1 MFKKKI
7 LKRTKS
13 LAIATLMGLS
23 LGVVLPTTVA
33 LNNPQTVYAQDPAP
47 VDTSASS
54 TTTSS
59 SSSESSS
66 SSKTSTA
73 SSDYSLL
80 NLPAVLS
87 TAYADTKNEIQKLE
101 AEANSTYNT
110 DTGDDGNDKI
120 SGAYDRL
127 YFRLASLMAA
137 GNYGNAGLF
146 VGQNNSTNQP
156 LMSNF
161 TNNIAL
167 SDTDITKIDAV
178 LIAKNVT
185 SENGAGEPKIRQYQQ
200 FGAGITSLAKKARKT
215 KVSNITIEKSLGD
228 FSASA
233 LKFSNLGLKLLK
245 KYNPAPLIL
254 SFWNLNELSN
264 YAPGDNAWVDIING
278 NPSVKSIFSFFGGQ
292 SPIPGVTTSFMI
304 VGVLSVFAFL
314 FGAFT
319 AIWNGQKF
327 MITIRKILLRTA
339 IAGAGLYAA
348 SLLMTRGLNY
358 LVEFVDNSATV
369 TPTSIVQ
376 KNLLL
381 ADWYESGFKLPQ
393 GTTVTVE
400 NGKLKM
406 SQDAIGEINKWLYKR
421 KFGEVEVD
429 DETIAKYIKEKASVN
444 NNTYQIAFMPPV
456 TSSGSTWRTAAV
468 MDYSNYIT
476 EAVDENS
483 ETDEDIVSK
492 AANAGYF
499 NYQSNTA
506 TGDGTGAITYSGVNN
521 RTYGISPIAA
531 YNLMCTDF
539 SNNSIKYNNNLG
551 APTIPTVA
559 INISYGATLG
569 KSGKYTSNPILKFV
583 ISVVMVIAAV
593 KALIDIFVAGFGG
606 IFKGGAKSAFGSAEG
621 IGEVVGGVLALLL
634 GVAGMGL
641 IMTLSITFVD
651 VIWGII
657 MDLLGKQSAND
668 AFGGFVEDLDLGI
681 FDFMKGILTWGLDS
695 FMAIAGFFIMP
706 KFVKVPI
713 QAFGQFCA
721 SIPGTIAARAARWGA
736 IFTGDYHSG
745 HSGGVGGGSGGIFG
759 GGGSR
764 GGGLANNVGQA
775 AQAGLSDAAKA
786 TGAGAALGGA
796 VLGGIL
802 SKAGDLVLGGKSSE
816 NSAGDINKNDSES
829 LNEGDEDSQNTT
841 EGNENVDQTAEETV
855 DARQAGDDGDV
866 TDSQQVEGATISDQ
880 EQVTEG
886 SLTDSESVVD
896 GDITDAESLAEGD
909 NSLSEQQEVANQ
921 TSETSEQSLSEGS
934 LNEGDSQSLKTGDT
948 KSSTTENGGNEVTS
962 AEQTATLNASDESN
976 GLTQSQSSSGPV
988 TNSQGG
994 TNEQTTDASKSS
1006 ENANVK
1012 EQVNASVNGGNVE
1025 SRETTDISGGE
1036 SLSRDTING
1045 APETSVDGDSSLVEG
1060 NNNVKEAITDV
1071 NGTAIGG
1078 SNPTTGGTT
1087 QGGDNV
1093 NSSSE
1098 NSSTVTNGG
1107 NSSAVTNKASFT
1119 RRGLGNS
1126 LKWAGKAATGA
1137 NTAAAGGRVSIG
1149 QAAAGLVSAT
1159 VGSSVRSMESAA
1171 TGVERTAPANKSTVT
1186 KAPATKTVNNR
1197 RQNAK
1202 NGKNG
1207 NVGKSGGTSKT
1218 QKAAAT
1224 AKASVQQRA
1233 ATIVNGKQQTPQKQS
1248 GGQTQPRKQQQKK
1261 PQATQA
1267 SKSIGKKPLNNQPE
1281 RGLKRHSIKE

>member
-13 LAIATLMGLS
+13 LAVATLMGLS
-23 LGVVLPTTVA
+23 LGVVLPITVA

-73 SSDYSLL
+73 SGDYSSL

-101 AEANSTYNT
+101 SEVNSTYNT
-110 DTGDDGNDKI
+110 ETGDDANDKI

-127 YFRLASLMAA
+127 YDRLASLMAA

-146 VGQNNSTNQP
+146 IGQNNSTNQP

-167 SDTDITKIDAV
+167 SDTDIKKIDAV
-178 LIAKNVT
+178 LAAKT
-185 SENGAGEPKIRQYQQ
+185 GTTEPKIRQYQQ
-200 FGAGITSLAKKARKT
+200 FGAGITSLAKKAKKT
-215 KVSNITIEKSLGD
+215 KVSNITIEKALGD

-254 SFWNLNELSN
+254 SFWNINELSN

-278 NPSVKSIFSFFGGQ
+278 TDSVKSILSFFGGQ

-304 VGVLSVFAFL
+304 FGVLSVLAFL

-319 AIWNGQKF
+319 SIWNGQKF

-358 LVEFVDNSATV
+358 LVEFVDKSAGD
-369 TPTSIVQ
+369 TPTGIVQ

-381 ADWYESGFKLPQ
+381 ADWYESGFKLPK

-400 NGKLKM
+400 NGELQM
-406 SQDAIGEINKWLYKR
+406 SQDAIGEINRWLYKR
-421 KFGEVEVD
+421 KFGEVAD
-429 DETIAKYIKEKASVN
+429 DETIAKYIKEKATVN

-468 MDYSNYIT
+468 MDYSKYIT
-476 EAVDENS
+476 DSIDENS

-499 NYQSNTA
+499 AYQSNTA
-506 TGDGTGAITYSGVNN
+506 TGDGTGTITYTGVND

-559 INISYGATLG
+559 INIVHGSTLG
-569 KSGKYTSNPILKFV
+569 EDGKYTSNPILKFV

-657 MDLLGKQSAND
+657 MDLLGKQSANS

-681 FDFMKGILTWGLDS
+681 LDFMKGILTWGLDS
-695 FMAIAGFFIMP
+695 FMSIAGFFMIP

-721 SIPGTIAARAARWGA
+721 SIPGSMAARAARWGV
-736 IFTGDYHSG
+736 IFTGDYHS

-786 TGAGAALGGA
+786 AGAGAALGGA
-796 VLGGIL
+796 VLGGSL

-948 KSSTTENGGNEVTS
+948 KSSTTEN
-962 AEQTATLNASDESN
+962 
-976 GLTQSQSSSGPV
+976 
-988 TNSQGG
+988 QGG

-1025 SRETTDISGGE
+1025 VNASVNGGNVESRETTDISGGD

-1045 APETSVDGDSSLVEG
+1045 APETSVDGKV
-1060 NNNVKEAITDV
+1060 
-1071 NGTAIGG
+1071 IGG

-1107 NSSAVTNKASFT
+1107 NSSAVTNKAGFT

-1137 NTAAAGGRVSIG
+1137 NTAAAGGRVSIE

-1171 TGVERTAPANKSTVT
+1171 TGVERTSPANKSTVT

-1248 GGQTQPRKQQQKK
+1248 GGQTQPRKQQTNKQRKQQQKK

-1267 SKSIGKKPLNNQPE
+1267 AKSIGKN
-1281 RGLKRHSIKE
+1281 H

>member
-13 LAIATLMGLS
+13 LAVATLMGLS
-23 LGVVLPTTVA
+23 LGVVLPITVA

-73 SSDYSLL
+73 SGDYSSL

-101 AEANSTYNT
+101 SEVNSTYNT
-110 DTGDDGNDKI
+110 ETGDDANDKI

-127 YFRLASLMAA
+127 YDRLASLMAA

-146 VGQNNSTNQP
+146 IGQNNSTNQP

-167 SDTDITKIDAV
+167 SDTDIKKIDAV
-178 LIAKNVT
+178 LAAKT
-185 SENGAGEPKIRQYQQ
+185 GTTEPKIRQYQQ
-200 FGAGITSLAKKARKT
+200 FGAGITSLAKKAKKT
-215 KVSNITIEKSLGD
+215 KVSNITIEKALGD

-254 SFWNLNELSN
+254 SFWNINELSN

-278 NPSVKSIFSFFGGQ
+278 TDSVKSILSFFGGQ

-304 VGVLSVFAFL
+304 FGVLSVLAFL

-319 AIWNGQKF
+319 SIWNGQKF

-358 LVEFVDNSATV
+358 LVEFVDKSAGD
-369 TPTSIVQ
+369 TPTGIVQ

-381 ADWYESGFKLPQ
+381 ADWYESGFKLPK

-400 NGKLKM
+400 NGELQM
-406 SQDAIGEINKWLYKR
+406 SQDAIGEINRWLYKR
-421 KFGEVEVD
+421 KFGEVAD
-429 DETIAKYIKEKASVN
+429 DETIAKYIKEKATVN

-468 MDYSNYIT
+468 MDYSKYIT
-476 EAVDENS
+476 DSIDENS

-499 NYQSNTA
+499 AYQSNTA
-506 TGDGTGAITYSGVNN
+506 TGDGTGTITYTGVND

-559 INISYGATLG
+559 INIVHGSTLG
-569 KSGKYTSNPILKFV
+569 EDGKYTSNPILKFV

-657 MDLLGKQSAND
+657 MDLLGKQSANS

-681 FDFMKGILTWGLDS
+681 LDFMKGILTWGLDS
-695 FMAIAGFFIMP
+695 FMSIAGFFMIP

-721 SIPGTIAARAARWGA
+721 SIPGSMAARAARWGV
-736 IFTGDYHSG
+736 IFTGDYHS

-786 TGAGAALGGA
+786 AGAGAALGGA
-796 VLGGIL
+796 VLGGSL

-948 KSSTTENGGNEVTS
+948 KSSTTEN
-962 AEQTATLNASDESN
+962 
-976 GLTQSQSSSGPV
+976 
-988 TNSQGG
+988 QGG

-1006 ENANVK
+1006 ENTNVK

-1025 SRETTDISGGE
+1025 SRETTDISGGD

-1045 APETSVDGDSSLVEG
+1045 APETSVDGKV
-1060 NNNVKEAITDV
+1060 
-1071 NGTAIGG
+1071 IGG

-1107 NSSAVTNKASFT
+1107 NSSAVTNKAGFT

-1137 NTAAAGGRVSIG
+1137 NTAAAGGRVSIE

-1171 TGVERTAPANKSTVT
+1171 TGVERTSPANKSTVT

-1248 GGQTQPRKQQQKK
+1248 GGQTQPRKQQTNKQRKQQQKK

-1267 SKSIGKKPLNNQPE
+1267 AKSIGKN
-1281 RGLKRHSIKE
+1281 H

>member
-23 LGVVLPTTVA
+23 LGVVLPVTVA

-47 VDTSASS
+47 VLDPLPL

-59 SSSESSS
+59 SSSEPSS

-73 SSDYSLL
+73 SGDYSSL

-110 DTGDDGNDKI
+110 ETGDDVNDKI

-127 YFRLASLMAA
+127 YVRLGVLMNA

-146 VGQNNSTNQP
+146 IGQNNSTNQP

-167 SDTDITKIDAV
+167 SDTDIKKIDAV
-178 LIAKNVT
+178 LFG
-185 SENGAGEPKIRQYQQ
+185 SGEPKIRQYQQ

-215 KVSNITIEKSLGD
+215 KVSNITMEKALGD
-228 FSASA
+228 FSAIA

-278 NPSVKSIFSFFGGQ
+278 TDSVKSILSFFGGQ

-304 VGVLSVFAFL
+304 FGVLSVLAFL

-319 AIWNGQKF
+319 SIWNGQKF

-358 LVEFVDNSATV
+358 LVEFVDNSATAG
-369 TPTSIVQ
+369 TTGIVQ

-381 ADWYESGFKLPQ
+381 ADWYESGFKLPE

-406 SQDAIGEINKWLYKR
+406 SQDAIGEINRWLYKR
-421 KFGEVEVD
+421 KFGEVAD
-429 DETIAKYIKEKASVN
+429 DETIAKYIKEKAAVN
-444 NNTYQIAFMPPV
+444 NNTYQIVFMPPV
-456 TSSGSTWRTAAV
+456 TSTGSTWRTAAV
-468 MDYSNYIT
+468 MDYSKYIT
-476 EAVDENS
+476 EAIDENS
-483 ETDEDIVSK
+483 EPDEKVVTK
-492 AANAGYF
+492 ANNAGYF
-499 NYQSNTA
+499 AYQSNSA
-506 TGDGTGAITYSGVNN
+506 TGNGSGAITYKGEDD

-531 YNLMCTDF
+531 YNLMGTDF

-559 INISYGATLG
+559 INIVYGSTLG

-668 AFGGFVEDLDLGI
+668 AFGGFVEDLDLGW
-681 FDFMKGILTWGLDS
+681 FGWAKGLLSNGLNAFMS
-695 FMAIAGFFIMP
+695 IAGFFMMP
-706 KFVKVPI
+706 KFVKIPI

-736 IFTGDYHSG
+736 IFTGDHHTG
-745 HSGGVGGGSGGIFG
+745 AGGVGGGGGLFG
-759 GGGSR
+759 GGGNR
-764 GGGLANNVGQA
+764 GGGLANSVGQA

-796 VLGGIL
+796 VIGGIL

-829 LNEGDEDSQNTT
+829 INEGDADSQNTT

-880 EQVTEG
+880 EQVTQG
-886 SLTDSESVVD
+886 SITDSKTVD
-896 GDITDAESLAEGD
+896 EGPVTDTESLAEGD
-909 NSLSEQQEVANQ
+909 NTLSEQQEVANQ
-921 TSETSEQSLSEGS
+921 TSETSEHSLSEGS

-962 AEQTATLNASDESN
+962 AEQKATLNASDESN

-1078 SNPTTGGTT
+1078 STTTTGGTT

-1093 NSSSE
+1093 NSQSE
-1098 NSSTVTNGG
+1098 NRSTVTNGG

-1119 RRGLGNS
+1119 RRGLGKS

-1137 NTAAAGGRVSIG
+1137 STAAAGGRVSIG

-1171 TGVERTAPANKSTVT
+1171 TGVERTAPANKAPVT
-1186 KAPATKTVNNR
+1186 KSPAAKTVNNR

-1207 NVGKSGGTSKT
+1207 KVGKSGGTPKT

-1224 AKASVQQRA
+1224 AKAAVQQRA
-1233 ATIVNGKQQTPQKQS
+1233 ATIVNGKPQTPQKQS
-1248 GGQTQPRKQQQKK
+1248 GGQKQTQPKKQANQQRKQQQK
-1261 PQATQA
+1261 
-1267 SKSIGKKPLNNQPE
+1267 SHNQ
-1281 RGLKRHSIKE
+1281 

>member
-13 LAIATLMGLS
+13 LAITTLMGLS
-23 LGVVLPTTVA
+23 LGVVLPITVA

-59 SSSESSS
+59 SSSEP

-73 SSDYSLL
+73 SSDYSSL

-127 YFRLASLMAA
+127 YTRLGVLMNA

-146 VGQNNSTNQP
+146 IGQNNSTNQP

-167 SDTDITKIDAV
+167 SDTDIEKIDAV
-178 LIAKNVT
+178 LATKT
-185 SENGAGEPKIRQYQQ
+185 GTTEPKIRQYQQ
-200 FGAGITSLAKKARKT
+200 FGAGITSLAKKAKKT
-215 KVSNITIEKSLGD
+215 KVSNITIEKALGD

-233 LKFSNLGLKLLK
+233 LKFSNLGLKVLK

-278 NPSVKSIFSFFGGQ
+278 TDSVKSIFSFFGGQ

-304 VGVLSVFAFL
+304 FGVLSVFAFL

-358 LVEFVDNSATV
+358 LVDFVDNSATV

-381 ADWYESGFKLPQ
+381 ADWYESGFKLPK
-393 GTTVTVE
+393 GTTVTVK
-400 NGKLKM
+400 NGKLQM
-406 SQDAIGEINKWLYKR
+406 SQEAIGEINRWLYKR

-429 DETIAKYIKEKASVN
+429 DETIAKYIKEKAAVN

-456 TSSGSTWRTAAV
+456 TSTGSTWRTAAV

-476 EAVDENS
+476 DSIDENS

-506 TGDGTGAITYSGVNN
+506 TGDGTGTITYTGTND

-531 YNLMCTDF
+531 YNLMGTDF

-559 INISYGATLG
+559 INIAYGATLG

-583 ISVVMVIAAV
+583 LSVVMVIAAV

-651 VIWGII
+651 VMWGII
-657 MDLLGKQSAND
+657 MDLLGKQSANG

-695 FMAIAGFFIMP
+695 FMSLAGFFIIP

-796 VLGGIL
+796 VLGGTL

-829 LNEGDEDSQNTT
+829 INEGDADSQSTT
-841 EGNENVDQTAEETV
+841 EGNEKVDQTAEEAV
-855 DARQAGDDGDV
+855 DARQAGDEGEI
-866 TDSQQVEGATISDQ
+866 TESQQVEGNTLSAQ
-880 EQVTEG
+880 EQVVEG
-886 SLTDSESVVD
+886 SISDSKTVD
-896 GDITDAESLAEGD
+896 EAGITDAESLAEGD
-909 NSLSEQQEVANQ
+909 NTLSEQQEVANQ
-921 TSETSEQSLSEGS
+921 TSETSEHSLSEGS
-934 LNEGDSQSLKTGDT
+934 LNEGDS
-948 KSSTTENGGNEVTS
+948 
-962 AEQTATLNASDESN
+962 LNASDESN

-1025 SRETTDISGGE
+1025 SRETTDISGGD

-1045 APETSVDGDSSLVEG
+1045 APETSVDGNSSIVEG
-1060 NNNVKEAITDV
+1060 NNGVNEAVTDV

-1078 SNPTTGGTT
+1078 STTTTGGTT
-1087 QGGDNV
+1087 QGGNNV
-1093 NSSSE
+1093 NSQSE
-1098 NSSTVTNGG
+1098 NRSTVTNGG

-1137 NTAAAGGRVSIG
+1137 NTAAAGGRVSIE
-1149 QAAAGLVSAT
+1149 QAAAGFVSAT

-1248 GGQTQPRKQQQKK
+1248 GGQTQPRKQQTNKQRK
-1261 PQATQA
+1261 Q
-1267 SKSIGKKPLNNQPE
+1267 
-1281 RGLKRHSIKE
+1281 

>member
-13 LAIATLMGLS
+13 LAVATLMGLS
-23 LGVVLPTTVA
+23 LGVVLPITVA

-73 SSDYSLL
+73 SGDYSSL

-101 AEANSTYNT
+101 SEVNSTYNT
-110 DTGDDGNDKI
+110 ETGDDANDKI

-127 YFRLASLMAA
+127 YDRLASLMAA

-146 VGQNNSTNQP
+146 IGQNNSTNQP

-167 SDTDITKIDAV
+167 SDTDIKKIDAV
-178 LIAKNVT
+178 LAAKT
-185 SENGAGEPKIRQYQQ
+185 GTTEPKIRQYQQ
-200 FGAGITSLAKKARKT
+200 FGAGITSLAKKAKKT
-215 KVSNITIEKSLGD
+215 KVSNITIEKALGD

-254 SFWNLNELSN
+254 SFWNINELSN

-278 NPSVKSIFSFFGGQ
+278 TDSVKSILSFFGGQ

-304 VGVLSVFAFL
+304 FGVLSVLAFL

-319 AIWNGQKF
+319 SIWNGQKF

-358 LVEFVDNSATV
+358 LVEFVDKSAGD
-369 TPTSIVQ
+369 TPTGIVQ

-381 ADWYESGFKLPQ
+381 ADWYESGFKLPK

-400 NGKLKM
+400 NGELQM
-406 SQDAIGEINKWLYKR
+406 SQDAIGEINRWLYKR
-421 KFGEVEVD
+421 KFGEVAD
-429 DETIAKYIKEKASVN
+429 DETIAKYIKEKATVN

-468 MDYSNYIT
+468 MDYSKYIT
-476 EAVDENS
+476 DSIDENS

-499 NYQSNTA
+499 AYQSNTA
-506 TGDGTGAITYSGVNN
+506 TGDGTGTITYTGVND

-559 INISYGATLG
+559 INIVHGSTLG
-569 KSGKYTSNPILKFV
+569 EDGKYTSNPILKFV

-657 MDLLGKQSAND
+657 MDLLGKQSANS

-681 FDFMKGILTWGLDS
+681 LDFMKGILTWGLDS
-695 FMAIAGFFIMP
+695 FMSIAGFFMIP

-721 SIPGTIAARAARWGA
+721 SIPGSMAARAARWGV
-736 IFTGDYHSG
+736 IFTGDYHS

-786 TGAGAALGGA
+786 AGAGAALGGA
-796 VLGGIL
+796 VLGGSL

-948 KSSTTENGGNEVTS
+948 KSSTTEN
-962 AEQTATLNASDESN
+962 
-976 GLTQSQSSSGPV
+976 
-988 TNSQGG
+988 QGG

-1025 SRETTDISGGE
+1025 SRETTDISGGD

-1045 APETSVDGDSSLVEG
+1045 APETSVDGKV
-1060 NNNVKEAITDV
+1060 
-1071 NGTAIGG
+1071 IGG

-1107 NSSAVTNKASFT
+1107 NSSAVTNKAGFT

-1137 NTAAAGGRVSIG
+1137 NTAAAGGRVSIE

-1171 TGVERTAPANKSTVT
+1171 TGVERTSPANKSTVT

-1248 GGQTQPRKQQQKK
+1248 GGQTQPRKQQTNKQRKQQQKK

-1267 SKSIGKKPLNNQPE
+1267 AKSIGKN
-1281 RGLKRHSIKE
+1281 H

>member
-23 LGVVLPTTVA
+23 LGVVLPVTVA

-47 VDTSASS
+47 VLDPLPL

-73 SSDYSLL
+73 SGDYSLL

-101 AEANSTYNT
+101 AEVNSTYNT
-110 DTGDDGNDKI
+110 ETGDDVNDKI

-127 YFRLASLMAA
+127 YVRLGVLMNA

-146 VGQNNSTNQP
+146 IGQNNSTNQP

-167 SDTDITKIDAV
+167 SDTDIKKIDAV
-178 LIAKNVT
+178 LAAKT
-185 SENGAGEPKIRQYQQ
+185 GTTEPKIRQYQQ

-215 KVSNITIEKSLGD
+215 KVSNITIEKALGD
-228 FSASA
+228 FSAIA

-264 YAPGDNAWVDIING
+264 YAPGDNAWVDVING
-278 NPSVKSIFSFFGGQ
+278 NASVKSIFSFFGGQ

-304 VGVLSVFAFL
+304 FGVLSVIAFL

-319 AIWNGQKF
+319 SIWNGQKF

-369 TPTSIVQ
+369 APTSIVQ

-381 ADWYESGFKLPQ
+381 ADWYESGFKLPKD
-393 GTTVTVE
+393 TSVTVE
-400 NGKLKM
+400 NGKLQM
-406 SQDAIGEINKWLYKR
+406 SQEAIGEINRWLYKR
-421 KFGEVEVD
+421 RFGEVAD
-429 DETIAKYIKEKASVN
+429 DETIAKYIKEKAAVN

-456 TSSGSTWRTAAV
+456 TSTGSTWRTAAV
-468 MDYSNYIT
+468 MDYSKFIT
-476 EAVDENS
+476 DAIDENS
-483 ETDEDIVSK
+483 KTDEDLVSK
-492 AANAGYF
+492 ANNAGYF
-499 NYQSNTA
+499 AYQSNTA
-506 TGDGTGAITYSGVNN
+506 TGDGSGAITYTGTND

-531 YNLMCTDF
+531 YNLMGTDF

-559 INISYGATLG
+559 INIVYGSTLG

-641 IMTLSITFVD
+641 IMTLSMTFVD
-651 VIWGII
+651 IIWGII

-681 FDFMKGILTWGLDS
+681 LDFMKGILTWGLDS
-695 FMAIAGFFIMP
+695 FMSIAGFFMMP
-706 KFVKVPI
+706 KFVKIPI

-736 IFTGDYHSG
+736 IFTGDH
-745 HSGGVGGGSGGIFG
+745 HSGGNHHSGGAGGGGGGGGLFG
-759 GGGSR
+759 GGGNR

-829 LNEGDEDSQNTT
+829 INEGDADSQSTT
-841 EGNENVDQTAEETV
+841 EGNEKVDQTADEAV

-886 SLTDSESVVD
+886 ALTDSVSVVD
-896 GDITDAESLAEGD
+896 GDITDAESLSGGD

-948 KSSTTENGGNEVTS
+948 KSTTTENGGNQVTS
-962 AEQTATLNASDESN
+962 SEQKATLNASDESN

-994 TNEQTTDASKSS
+994 NNEQTTDSS
-1006 ENANVK
+1006 EHAENANVK

-1025 SRETTDISGGE
+1025 NREKTDISGGE
-1036 SLSRDTING
+1036 SLNSDTING
-1045 APETSVDGDSSLVEG
+1045 APDTSVDGNSSIVEG
-1060 NNNVKEAITDV
+1060 NNNVKEAVTDV
-1071 NGTAIGG
+1071 NGTVIGG

-1119 RRGLGNS
+1119 RRGIGNS
-1126 LKWAGKAATGA
+1126 LKWAGK
-1137 NTAAAGGRVSIG
+1137 AGGRVSIG
-1149 QAAAGLVSAT
+1149 QAAAGLVSTT

-1171 TGVERTAPANKSTVT
+1171 TGVERTAPANKAPVT
-1186 KAPATKTVNNR
+1186 KAPVAKTVNNR

-1202 NGKNG
+1202 NDKNG
-1207 NVGKSGGTSKT
+1207 KVGKSGGTPKT
-1218 QKAAAT
+1218 PKAAAT
-1224 AKASVQQRA
+1224 AKAAVQQRA
-1233 ATIVNGKQQTPQKQS
+1233 ATIVNSKPQTPQKQS
-1248 GGQTQPRKQQQKK
+1248 GGQKQTQPKKQVNQQRNNNRKNHNK
-1261 PQATQA
+1261 
-1267 SKSIGKKPLNNQPE
+1267 
-1281 RGLKRHSIKE
+1281 

>member
-13 LAIATLMGLS
+13 LAVATLMGLS
-23 LGVVLPTTVA
+23 LGVVLPATVA
-33 LNNPQTVYAQDPAP
+33 LSNPQTVYAEDPAP

-54 TTTSS
+54 
-59 SSSESSS
+59 
-66 SSKTSTA
+66 KTSTA
-73 SSDYSLL
+73 SGDYSLL

-101 AEANSTYNT
+101 AEVNSTYNT
-110 DTGDDGNDKI
+110 ETGDDVNDKI

-127 YFRLASLMAA
+127 YDRLAVLMAA

-178 LIAKNVT
+178 LSAKT
-185 SENGAGEPKIRQYQQ
+185 GTTEPKVRQYQQ

-215 KVSNITIEKSLGD
+215 KVSSITMEKALGD
-228 FSASA
+228 FSAIA

-278 NPSVKSIFSFFGGQ
+278 TDSVKSIFSFFGGQ

-304 VGVLSVFAFL
+304 FGVLSVIAFL

-319 AIWNGQKF
+319 SIWNGQKF

-369 TPTSIVQ
+369 APTSIVQ

-381 ADWYESGFKLPQ
+381 ADWYESGFKLPE
-393 GTTVTVE
+393 GTSVTVE
-400 NGKLKM
+400 NGKLQM
-406 SQDAIGEINKWLYKR
+406 SQEAIGAINRWLYER
-421 KFGEVEVD
+421 KFGEVAD
-429 DETIAKYIKEKASVN
+429 DETIAKYIKEKAAVN

-456 TSSGSTWRTAAV
+456 TSTGSTWRTAAV
-468 MDYSNYIT
+468 MDYSKYIT
-476 EAVDENS
+476 EAIDEKNS
-483 ETDEDIVSK
+483 SDEDIVSK
-492 AANAGYF
+492 ANSAGYF
-499 NYQSNTA
+499 AYQSNTA
-506 TGDGTGAITYSGVNN
+506 TGDGSGAITYTGTND

-531 YNLMCTDF
+531 YNLMGTDF

-559 INISYGATLG
+559 INIVYGSTLG
-569 KSGKYTSNPILKFV
+569 KSGKYTSNPIFKFV

-651 VIWGII
+651 IIWGIV
-657 MDLLGKQSAND
+657 MDLFGEQSASD
-668 AFGGFVEDLDLGI
+668 AFGGFVEELDLGW
-681 FDFMKGILTWGLDS
+681 FDWAKGLLSSGLNAFMS
-695 FMAIAGFFIMP
+695 IAGFFMMP

-745 HSGGVGGGSGGIFG
+745 GAGGGNRGGGLFG
-759 GGGSR
+759 GGGNR

-775 AQAGLSDAAKA
+775 TQAGLSDAAKA

-855 DARQAGDDGDV
+855 DARQAGDDGD
-866 TDSQQVEGATISDQ
+866 
-880 EQVTEG
+880 
-886 SLTDSESVVD
+886 
-896 GDITDAESLAEGD
+896 ITDAESLSGGD

-921 TSETSEQSLSEGS
+921 VSEKSEQTLSEGPV
-934 LNEGDSQSLKTGDT
+934 NEGDSQSLNGGNAQT
-948 KSSTTENGGNEVTS
+948 SNTENGGNQVTS
-962 AEQTATLNASDESN
+962 SEQKATLNASDESN

-994 TNEQTTDASKSS
+994 NNEQTTDASEHA

-1012 EQVNASVNGGNVE
+1012 DQVNASVNGGNVD
-1025 SRETTDISGGE
+1025 SREKTDISGGE
-1036 SLSRDTING
+1036 SLNSDTVNG
-1045 APETSVDGDSSLVEG
+1045 APETSVDGNSSLVEG
-1060 NNNVKEAITDV
+1060 NNNVKEAVTDV
-1071 NGTAIGG
+1071 NGTVIGG

-1087 QGGDNV
+1087 QGVDNV

-1107 NSSAVTNKASFT
+1107 NSSAVTNKAGFT
-1119 RRGLGNS
+1119 RRGIGNS
-1126 LKWAGKAATGA
+1126 LKWAGK
-1137 NTAAAGGRVSIG
+1137 AGGRVSIG

-1186 KAPATKTVNNR
+1186 KAPVAKTVNNR

-1202 NGKNG
+1202 NDKNG
-1207 NVGKSGGTSKT
+1207 KVGKSGGTPKT
-1218 QKAAAT
+1218 PKAAAT
-1224 AKASVQQRA
+1224 AKAAVQQRA
-1233 ATIVNGKQQTPQKQS
+1233 ATIVNSKPQTPQKQS
-1248 GGQTQPRKQQQKK
+1248 GGQKQTQPKKQVNQQRNNNRKNHNK
-1261 PQATQA
+1261 
-1267 SKSIGKKPLNNQPE
+1267 
-1281 RGLKRHSIKE
+1281 

>member
-13 LAIATLMGLS
+13 LAVATLMGLS
-23 LGVVLPTTVA
+23 LGVVLPATAA
-33 LNNPQTVYAQDPAP
+33 LSNPQTVYAEDPAP

-54 TTTSS
+54 
-59 SSSESSS
+59 
-66 SSKTSTA
+66 KTSTA
-73 SSDYSLL
+73 SGDYSLL

-101 AEANSTYNT
+101 AEVNSTYNT
-110 DTGDDGNDKI
+110 ETGDDVNDKI

-127 YFRLASLMAA
+127 YDRLAVLMAA

-178 LIAKNVT
+178 LSAKT
-185 SENGAGEPKIRQYQQ
+185 GTTEPKVRQYQQ

-215 KVSNITIEKSLGD
+215 KVSSITMEKALGD
-228 FSASA
+228 FSAIA

-278 NPSVKSIFSFFGGQ
+278 NASVKSIFSFFGGQ

-304 VGVLSVFAFL
+304 FGVLSVIAFL

-319 AIWNGQKF
+319 SIWNGQKF

-369 TPTSIVQ
+369 APTSIVQ

-381 ADWYESGFKLPQ
+381 ADWYESGFKLPE
-393 GTTVTVE
+393 GTSVTVE
-400 NGKLKM
+400 NGKLQM
-406 SQDAIGEINKWLYKR
+406 SQEAIGEINRWLYKR
-421 KFGEVEVD
+421 RFGEVAD
-429 DETIAKYIKEKASVN
+429 DETIAKYIKEKAAVN

-456 TSSGSTWRTAAV
+456 TSTGSTWRTAAV
-468 MDYSNYIT
+468 MDYSKYIT
-476 EAVDENS
+476 DAIDENS

-492 AANAGYF
+492 ANNAGYF

-506 TGDGTGAITYSGVNN
+506 TGDGSGAITYKGIDNS
-521 RTYGISPIAA
+521 TYGISPIAA
-531 YNLMCTDF
+531 YNLMGTDF

-559 INISYGATLG
+559 INIVYGSTLG

-651 VIWGII
+651 IIWGIV
-657 MDLLGKQSAND
+657 MDLFGEQSASD
-668 AFGGFVEDLDLGI
+668 AFGGFVEELDLGW
-681 FDFMKGILTWGLDS
+681 FDWAKGLLSSGLNAFMS
-695 FMAIAGFFIMP
+695 IAGFFMMP

-745 HSGGVGGGSGGIFG
+745 GAGGGGGGGGLFG
-759 GGGSR
+759 GGGNR

-775 AQAGLSDAAKA
+775 TQAGLSDAAKA

-880 EQVTEG
+880 EQVTQG
-886 SLTDSESVVD
+886 SISDSETVDD
-896 GDITDAESLAEGD
+896 GDITDAESLSGGD

-921 TSETSEQSLSEGS
+921 VSEKSEQTLSEGPV
-934 LNEGDSQSLKTGDT
+934 NEGDSQSLNGGNAQT
-948 KSSTTENGGNEVTS
+948 SNTENGGNQVTS
-962 AEQTATLNASDESN
+962 SEQKATLNASDESN
-976 GLTQSQSSSGPV
+976 GLTQSSSGPV

-994 TNEQTTDASKSS
+994 NNEQTTDASEHA

-1012 EQVNASVNGGNVE
+1012 EQVNASVNGGNVD
-1025 SRETTDISGGE
+1025 SREKTDISGE
-1036 SLSRDTING
+1036 SLNSDTING
-1045 APETSVDGDSSLVEG
+1045 APETSVDGNSSLVEG
-1060 NNNVKEAITDV
+1060 NNNVKEAVTDV
-1071 NGTAIGG
+1071 NGTVIGG

-1087 QGGDNV
+1087 QGVDNV

-1107 NSSAVTNKASFT
+1107 NSSAVTNKAGFT
-1119 RRGLGNS
+1119 RRGIGNS
-1126 LKWAGKAATGA
+1126 LKWAGK
-1137 NTAAAGGRVSIG
+1137 AGGRVSIG
-1149 QAAAGLVSAT
+1149 QAAAGLVTAT

-1207 NVGKSGGTSKT
+1207 NVGKSGGTPKT
-1218 QKAAAT
+1218 PKAAAT
-1224 AKASVQQRA
+1224 AKAAVQQRA
-1233 ATIVNGKQQTPQKQS
+1233 ATIVNSKPQTPQKQS
-1248 GGQTQPRKQQQKK
+1248 GGQKQTQPKKQVNQQRNNNRKNHNK
-1261 PQATQA
+1261 
-1267 SKSIGKKPLNNQPE
+1267 
-1281 RGLKRHSIKE
+1281 

>member
-23 LGVVLPTTVA
+23 LGVVLPVTVA

-47 VDTSASS
+47 VLDPLPL

-73 SSDYSLL
+73 SGDYSSL

-110 DTGDDGNDKI
+110 ETGDDVNDKI

-127 YFRLASLMAA
+127 YVRLGVLMNA

-146 VGQNNSTNQP
+146 IGQNNSTNQP

-167 SDTDITKIDAV
+167 SDTDIKKIDAV
-178 LIAKNVT
+178 LVAK
-185 SENGAGEPKIRQYQQ
+185 NGAGEPKIRQYQQ

-215 KVSNITIEKSLGD
+215 KVSNITMEKALGD
-228 FSASA
+228 FSAIA
-233 LKFSNLGLKLLK
+233 LKFSNLGLKLLN

-278 NPSVKSIFSFFGGQ
+278 TDSLKSILSFFGGQ

-304 VGVLSVFAFL
+304 FGVLSVLAFL

-319 AIWNGQKF
+319 SIWNGQKF

-358 LVEFVDNSATV
+358 LVEFVDKSAGD
-369 TPTSIVQ
+369 TPTGIVQ

-381 ADWYESGFKLPQ
+381 ADWYESGFKLPK

-406 SQDAIGEINKWLYKR
+406 SQDAIGEINRWLYKR
-421 KFGEVEVD
+421 KFGEVAD

-468 MDYSNYIT
+468 MDYSKYIT
-476 EAVDENS
+476 EAIDEKNS
-483 ETDEDIVSK
+483 SNEDIVSK
-492 AANAGYF
+492 ANSAGYF
-499 NYQSNTA
+499 AYQSNSA
-506 TGDGTGAITYSGVNN
+506 SGDGSGAITYTGVND

-559 INISYGATLG
+559 INVVHGSTLG
-569 KSGKYTSNPILKFV
+569 EDGKYTSNTIFKFV

-641 IMTLSITFVD
+641 IMTLSITFID
-651 VIWGII
+651 VIWGIV
-657 MDLLGKQSAND
+657 MDLLGKQSAS
-668 AFGGFVEDLDLGI
+668 GGFVEELDLGW
-681 FDFMKGILTWGLDS
+681 FDWAKGLLSNGLNAFMSIVGL
-695 FMAIAGFFIMP
+695 FMMP
-706 KFVKVPI
+706 KFVKIPI

-745 HSGGVGGGSGGIFG
+745 GAGGGGGGRGLFG
-759 GGGSR
+759 GGGNR
-764 GGGLANNVGQA
+764 GGGLANSVGQA
-775 AQAGLSDAAKA
+775 TQAGLSDAAKA

-796 VLGGIL
+796 VIGGIL
-802 SKAGDLVLGGKSSE
+802 SKAGDLVPGGKSSE
-816 NSAGDINKNDSES
+816 NSTGDINKNDSES
-829 LNEGDEDSQNTT
+829 INEGDADSQSTT
-841 EGNENVDQTAEETV
+841 EGNEKVDQTSEEAV
-855 DARQAGDDGDV
+855 DARQAGDEGEI
-866 TDSQQVEGATISDQ
+866 TESQQVEGNNLSDQ
-880 EQVTEG
+880 EQVTQG
-886 SLTDSESVVD
+886 SISDSETVD
-896 GDITDAESLAEGD
+896 EAGITDAESLAEGD
-909 NSLSEQQEVANQ
+909 NTLSEQQEVANQ
-921 TSETSEQSLSEGS
+921 TSETSEHSLSEGS
-934 LNEGDSQSLKTGDT
+934 LNEGDSQSLKTGDV
-948 KSSTTENGGNEVTS
+948 KSTNTENGGNEVTS
-962 AEQTATLNASDESN
+962 NEQKATLNASDENN

-994 TNEQTTDASKSS
+994 TTEQTTDASKSS

-1025 SRETTDISGGE
+1025 SRETTDISGGD
-1036 SLSRDTING
+1036 SLSRDTFNG
-1045 APETSVDGDSSLVEG
+1045 APDTSVEG
-1060 NNNVKEAITDV
+1060 NNVKEAVTDV
-1071 NGTAIGG
+1071 NGTVIGG

-1119 RRGLGNS
+1119 RRGLGKS

-1137 NTAAAGGRVSIG
+1137 STAAAGGRVSIG
-1149 QAAAGLVSAT
+1149 QAAAGFVSAT
-1159 VGSSVRSMESAA
+1159 VGSSVRSMESAV
-1171 TGVERTAPANKSTVT
+1171 TGVERTAPANKAPVT
-1186 KAPATKTVNNR
+1186 KSPAAKTVNNR

-1207 NVGKSGGTSKT
+1207 KVGKSGGTPKT

-1224 AKASVQQRA
+1224 AKAAVQQRA
-1233 ATIVNGKQQTPQKQS
+1233 ATIVNGKPQTPQK
-1248 GGQTQPRKQQQKK
+1248 
-1261 PQATQA
+1261 
-1267 SKSIGKKPLNNQPE
+1267 
-1281 RGLKRHSIKE
+1281 

>member
-13 LAIATLMGLS
+13 LAVATLMGLS
-23 LGVVLPTTVA
+23 LGVVLPATVA

-47 VDTSASS
+47 VLDPLPLPT

-73 SSDYSLL
+73 SGDYSLL

-101 AEANSTYNT
+101 AEVNSTYNT
-110 DTGDDGNDKI
+110 ETGDDVNDKI

-127 YFRLASLMAA
+127 YVRLASLMAA

-146 VGQNNSTNQP
+146 IGQNNSTNQP

-167 SDTDITKIDAV
+167 SDTDIKKIDAV
-178 LIAKNVT
+178 LSAKT
-185 SENGAGEPKIRQYQQ
+185 GTTEPKVRQYQQ

-215 KVSNITIEKSLGD
+215 KVSNITIEKALGD

-245 KYNPAPLIL
+245 KYNPSPLIL

-278 NPSVKSIFSFFGGQ
+278 NASVKSIISFFGGQ

-304 VGVLSVFAFL
+304 FGVLSILSFL

-319 AIWNGQKF
+319 SIWNGEKF

-348 SLLMTRGLNY
+348 SLLMTRGLSY
-358 LVEFVDNSATV
+358 LVDFVDKSAGDASTG
-369 TPTSIVQ
+369 IVQ

-381 ADWYESGFKLPQ
+381 ADWYESGFKLPKD
-393 GTTVTVE
+393 TSVTVE
-400 NGKLKM
+400 NGKLQM
-406 SQDAIGEINKWLYKR
+406 SQQDIGEINRWLYKR
-421 KFGEVEVD
+421 KFGEAEVD

-468 MDYSNYIT
+468 MDYSKYIT
-476 EAVDENS
+476 EAIDEKNS
-483 ETDEDIVSK
+483 SDEDIVSK
-492 AANAGYF
+492 ANSAGYF
-499 NYQSNTA
+499 AYQSNSA
-506 TGDGTGAITYSGVNN
+506 SGDGSGAITYTGVDN

-531 YNLMCTDF
+531 YNLMGTDF

-559 INISYGATLG
+559 INVVYGSTLG
-569 KSGKYTSNPILKFV
+569 KDGKYTSNPILKFV

-657 MDLLGKQSAND
+657 MDLFGKQSASD
-668 AFGGFVEDLDLGI
+668 AFGGFVEELDLGRL
-681 FDFMKGILTWGLDS
+681 DWAKGLLSSGLNAFMS
-695 FMAIAGFFIMP
+695 VAGFFMMP

-721 SIPGTIAARAARWGA
+721 SIPGSMAARAARWGV
-736 IFTGDYHSG
+736 IFTGDRHTG
-745 HSGGVGGGSGGIFG
+745 IAGGAGGGGGLFG
-759 GGGSR
+759 GGGNR

-775 AQAGLSDAAKA
+775 TQAGLSDAAKA
-786 TGAGAALGGA
+786 TGAATALGGA
-796 VLGGIL
+796 VIGGIL

-829 LNEGDEDSQNTT
+829 LNEGDADSQNTT
-841 EGNENVDQTAEETV
+841 DGNENVDQTAEETV
-855 DARQAGDDGDV
+855 DSRQAGD
-866 TDSQQVEGATISDQ
+866 EGP
-880 EQVTEG
+880 V
-886 SLTDSESVVD
+886 
-896 GDITDAESLAEGD
+896 TDAESLAEGD

-962 AEQTATLNASDESN
+962 AEQKATLNTAEDSN
-976 GLTQSQSSSGPV
+976 SLTQSQSSSGPV

-994 TNEQTTDASKSS
+994 NNEQTTDASKSS

-1012 EQVNASVNGGNVE
+1012 EQVNASVNGGNVD
-1025 SRETTDISGGE
+1025 SRESTDISGGE

-1060 NNNVKEAITDV
+1060 NNNVKEAVTDV
-1071 NGTAIGG
+1071 NGTAISG
-1078 SNPTTGGTT
+1078 SNTTGGTT

-1093 NSSSE
+1093 NSQSE

-1126 LKWAGKAATGA
+1126 LKWAGKATTGA
-1137 NTAAAGGRVSIG
+1137 STAAAGGRVSIG
-1149 QAAAGLVSAT
+1149 QAAAGLVTAT

-1207 NVGKSGGTSKT
+1207 NVGKSGGTPKT

-1224 AKASVQQRA
+1224 AKAPVQQRA
-1233 ATIVNGKQQTPQKQS
+1233 ATIVNGKPQTPQKQS
-1248 GGQTQPRKQQQKK
+1248 GGQTQPRKQQTNQQRKQQQKK

-1267 SKSIGKKPLNNQPE
+1267 SKSIGQKPVNNQPE
-1281 RGLKRHSIKE
+1281 RGLKRPNIKE

>member
-23 LGVVLPTTVA
+23 LGVVLPVTVA

-47 VDTSASS
+47 VS
-54 TTTSS
+54 TSS

-101 AEANSTYNT
+101 AEVNSTYNT
-110 DTGDDGNDKI
+110 ETGDDVNDKI

-127 YFRLASLMAA
+127 YDRLGVLMNA

-178 LIAKNVT
+178 LSAKT
-185 SENGAGEPKIRQYQQ
+185 GTTEPKVRQYQQ

-215 KVSNITIEKSLGD
+215 KVSSITMEKALGD
-228 FSASA
+228 FSANA

-264 YAPGDNAWVDIING
+264 YAPGDNAWVDLING
-278 NPSVKSIFSFFGGQ
+278 NASVKSIFSFFGGQ

-304 VGVLSVFAFL
+304 FGVLSILAFL

-319 AIWNGQKF
+319 SIWNGQKF

-358 LVEFVDNSATV
+358 LVEFVDKSAGD
-369 TPTSIVQ
+369 TPTGIVQ

-381 ADWYESGFKLPQ
+381 ADWYESGFKLPKD
-393 GTTVTVE
+393 TSVTVE

-406 SQDAIGEINKWLYKR
+406 DQEAIGAINRWLYER
-421 KFGEVEVD
+421 KFGEVAD
-429 DETIAKYIKEKASVN
+429 DETIAKYIKEKAYVN
-444 NNTYQIAFMPPV
+444 NNTYQIVFMPPV
-456 TSSGSTWRTAAV
+456 TSTGSTWRTAAV
-468 MDYSNYIT
+468 MDYSKYIT
-476 EAVDENS
+476 DASNENS
-483 ETDEDIVSK
+483 KTDKDIVSK
-492 AANAGYF
+492 ANNAGYF

-506 TGDGTGAITYSGVNN
+506 TGDGSGAITYSGVDN

-531 YNLMCTDF
+531 YNLMGTDF

-559 INISYGATLG
+559 INVVYGSTLG
-569 KSGKYTSNPILKFV
+569 KDGKYTSNPILKFV

-641 IMTLSITFVD
+641 IMTLSITFID
-651 VIWGII
+651 IIWGII
-657 MDLLGKQSAND
+657 MDLFGKQSASD
-668 AFGGFVEDLDLGI
+668 AFGGFVEELDLGW
-681 FDFMKGILTWGLDS
+681 FDWAKGLLSSGLNAFMS
-695 FMAIAGFFIMP
+695 IAGFFMMP

-721 SIPGTIAARAARWGA
+721 SIPGTMAARAARWGA

-745 HSGGVGGGSGGIFG
+745 GHSGGAGGGGGGIFG

-796 VLGGIL
+796 VLGGTL

-829 LNEGDEDSQNTT
+829 LNEGDADSQNTT
-841 EGNENVDQTAEETV
+841 EGNEKVDQTAEETV

-948 KSSTTENGGNEVTS
+948 KSTTTENGGNEVTS
-962 AEQTATLNASDESN
+962 AEQKATLNTAEDSN
-976 GLTQSQSSSGPV
+976 SLTQSQSSSGPV

-994 TNEQTTDASKSS
+994 NNEQTTDASKSS

-1012 EQVNASVNGGNVE
+1012 EQVNASVNGGNVD
-1025 SRETTDISGGE
+1025 SRESTDISGGE

-1060 NNNVKEAITDV
+1060 NNNVKEAVTDV

-1078 SNPTTGGTT
+1078 SNTTTGGTT
-1087 QGGDNV
+1087 QGGDSV
-1093 NSSSE
+1093 NSQSE
-1098 NSSTVTNGG
+1098 NSSTVNNSG

-1119 RRGLGNS
+1119 RSGLGNS

-1137 NTAAAGGRVSIG
+1137 STAAAGGRVSIG
-1149 QAAAGLVSAT
+1149 QAATGLVTAT
-1159 VGSSVRSMESAA
+1159 VGSSVRSIESAA
-1171 TGVERTAPANKSTVT
+1171 TGVERTAPANKAPVT
-1186 KAPATKTVNNR
+1186 KAPAAKTVNNR

-1207 NVGKSGGTSKT
+1207 KVGKSGGTPKT
-1218 QKAAAT
+1218 PKAAAT
-1224 AKASVQQRA
+1224 ANAAVQQRA
-1233 ATIVNGKQQTPQKQS
+1233 ATIVNGKPQTPQKQAS
-1248 GGQTQPRKQQQKK
+1248 GQKQTQQRKQQTNQQRKQQQKK
-1261 PQATQA
+1261 PQA
-1267 SKSIGKKPLNNQPE
+1267 SKSIGQKPLNNQPE
-1281 RGLKRHSIKE
+1281 RGLKLPGRKE

>member
-23 LGVVLPTTVA
+23 LGVVLPVTVA
-33 LNNPQTVYAQDPAP
+33 LNNPQTVYAQDP

-73 SSDYSLL
+73 SGDYSLL

-101 AEANSTYNT
+101 AEVNSTYNT
-110 DTGDDGNDKI
+110 ETGDDVNDKI

-127 YFRLASLMAA
+127 YVRLGALMNA

-178 LIAKNVT
+178 LSAKT
-185 SENGAGEPKIRQYQQ
+185 GTTEPKVRQYQQ

-215 KVSNITIEKSLGD
+215 KVSSITMEKALGD
-228 FSASA
+228 FSAIA

-278 NPSVKSIFSFFGGQ
+278 NASVKSIFSFFGGQ

-304 VGVLSVFAFL
+304 FGVLSILAFL

-319 AIWNGQKF
+319 SIWNGQKF

-358 LVEFVDNSATV
+358 LVEFVDKSAGD
-369 TPTSIVQ
+369 TPTGIVQ

-381 ADWYESGFKLPQ
+381 ADWYESGFKLPKD
-393 GTTVTVE
+393 TSVTVE

-406 SQDAIGEINKWLYKR
+406 SQEAIGEINRWLYER
-421 KFGEVEVD
+421 KFGEVAD
-429 DETIAKYIKEKASVN
+429 DETIAKYIKEKAYVN

-456 TSSGSTWRTAAV
+456 TSTGSTWRTAAV
-468 MDYSNYIT
+468 MDYSKYIT
-476 EAVDENS
+476 DASNEKS

-492 AANAGYF
+492 ANNAGYF

-506 TGDGTGAITYSGVNN
+506 TGDGSGAITYSGVDN

-531 YNLMCTDF
+531 YNLMGTDF
-539 SNNSIKYNNNLG
+539 SNNSIKYYNNLG

-559 INISYGATLG
+559 INVVYGSTLG
-569 KSGKYTSNPILKFV
+569 KDGKYTSNPILKFV
-583 ISVVMVIAAV
+583 ISLVMVIAAV

-651 VIWGII
+651 IIWGII
-657 MDLLGKQSAND
+657 MDLFGKQSASD
-668 AFGGFVEDLDLGI
+668 AFGGFVEELDLGW
-681 FDFMKGILTWGLDS
+681 FDWAKGLLSSGLNAFMS
-695 FMAIAGFFIMP
+695 IAGLFMMP

-721 SIPGTIAARAARWGA
+721 SIPGTMAARAARWGA

-745 HSGGVGGGSGGIFG
+745 GAGGGGGGIFG

-829 LNEGDEDSQNTT
+829 LNEGDADSQNTT
-841 EGNENVDQTAEETV
+841 EGNEKVDQTAEETV

-948 KSSTTENGGNEVTS
+948 KSTTTENGGNEVTS
-962 AEQTATLNASDESN
+962 AEQKATLNSSDESN
-976 GLTQSQSSSGPV
+976 GLTQSQSSTGPV

-994 TNEQTTDASKSS
+994 NNEQTTDASKSS

-1012 EQVNASVNGGNVE
+1012 EQVNASVNGGNVD
-1025 SRETTDISGGE
+1025 SREKTDISGGE
-1036 SLSRDTING
+1036 SLNSDTING
-1045 APETSVDGDSSLVEG
+1045 APETSVDGNSSLVEG
-1060 NNNVKEAITDV
+1060 NNNVKEAVTDV
-1071 NGTAIGG
+1071 NGTVIGG

-1087 QGGDNV
+1087 QGVDNV

-1119 RRGLGNS
+1119 RRGIGNS
-1126 LKWAGKAATGA
+1126 LKWAGK
-1137 NTAAAGGRVSIG
+1137 AGGRVSIG

-1171 TGVERTAPANKSTVT
+1171 TGVERTAPANKAPVT
-1186 KAPATKTVNNR
+1186 KAPVAKTVNNR

-1202 NGKNG
+1202 NDKNG
-1207 NVGKSGGTSKT
+1207 KVGKSGGTPKT
-1218 QKAAAT
+1218 PKAAAT
-1224 AKASVQQRA
+1224 AKAAVQQRA
-1233 ATIVNGKQQTPQKQS
+1233 ATIVNSKPQTPQKQS
-1248 GGQTQPRKQQQKK
+1248 GGQKQTQPKKQVNQQRKQQQKK

-1267 SKSIGKKPLNNQPE
+1267 SKPIGQKPLTKQPE
-1281 RGLKRHSIKE
+1281 RGLKRPSGKE

>member
-33 LNNPQTVYAQDPAP
+33 LTNPQTVYAQDPAP

-73 SSDYSLL
+73 SGDYSLL

-87 TAYADTKNEIQKLE
+87 TAYADTKNVIQKLE
-101 AEANSTYNT
+101 AVANSTYNT
-110 DTGDDGNDKI
+110 ETGDDINDRI
-120 SGAYDRL
+120 SGSYDRL
-127 YFRLASLMAA
+127 YDRLGVLMNA

-146 VGQNNSTNQP
+146 IGQNNSTNGP
-156 LMSNF
+156 LISVF

-167 SDTDITKIDAV
+167 SDTDIKKIDAV
-178 LIAKNVT
+178 LATKT
-185 SENGAGEPKIRQYQQ
+185 GTTEPKIRQYQQ

-215 KVSNITIEKSLGD
+215 KVSNITIEKALGD
-228 FSASA
+228 FSAIA

-278 NPSVKSIFSFFGGQ
+278 NASVKSIFSFFGGQ

-304 VGVLSVFAFL
+304 FGVLSVLSFL

-319 AIWNGQKF
+319 AIWNGEKF

-358 LVEFVDNSATV
+358 LVEFVDKSAGDAS
-369 TPTSIVQ
+369 TSIVK

-381 ADWYESGFKLPQ
+381 ADWYESGFKLPK
-393 GTTVTVE
+393 GTTVTVK

-406 SQDAIGEINKWLYKR
+406 SQDAIGEINRWLYKR
-421 KFGEVEVD
+421 KFGEAEVD
-429 DETIAKYIKEKASVN
+429 DETLAKYIQEKASVN
-444 NNTYQIAFMPPV
+444 NNTYKIAFMPPV

-468 MDYSNYIT
+468 MDYSKYIT
-476 EAVDENS
+476 EAVDEKNS
-483 ETDEDIVSK
+483 SDEDIVSK
-492 AANAGYF
+492 VNSAGYF
-499 NYQSNTA
+499 AYQSNSASGDGSGTITY
-506 TGDGTGAITYSGVNN
+506 TGDND

-531 YNLMCTDF
+531 YNLMGTDF
-539 SNNSIKYNNNLG
+539 SNNSIKYHNNLG

-559 INISYGATLG
+559 INIVYGSTLG
-569 KSGKYTSNPILKFV
+569 EDGKYTSNPILKFV

-621 IGEVVGGVLALLL
+621 VGEVVGGVLALLL
-634 GVAGMGL
+634 GVAGIGL

-681 FDFMKGILTWGLDS
+681 FNFMKGLLARVLDT
-695 FMAIAGFFIMP
+695 FMSIAGFFMMP
-706 KFVKVPI
+706 KFVKIPI

-721 SIPGTIAARAARWGA
+721 SIPGSMAARAARWGA
-736 IFTGDYHSG
+736 LFTGDHHSVH

-866 TDSQQVEGATISDQ
+866 TDSQQVEGAT
-880 EQVTEG
+880 
-886 SLTDSESVVD
+886 
-896 GDITDAESLAEGD
+896 LAEGD

-962 AEQTATLNASDESN
+962 AEQKATLNASDESN

-1025 SRETTDISGGE
+1025 SRETTDISGGD

-1045 APETSVDGDSSLVEG
+1045 APETSVDG
-1060 NNNVKEAITDV
+1060 NNGVNEAVTDV
-1071 NGTAIGG
+1071 NGTVIGG
-1078 SNPTTGGTT
+1078 STTTTGGTT

-1093 NSSSE
+1093 NSQSE
-1098 NSSTVTNGG
+1098 NRSTVTNGG

-1137 NTAAAGGRVSIG
+1137 STAAAGGRVSIG
-1149 QAAAGLVSAT
+1149 QTAAGLVSAT

-1207 NVGKSGGTSKT
+1207 NVGKSGGTPKT

>member
-1 MFKKKI
+1 M
-7 LKRTKS
+7 
-13 LAIATLMGLS
+13 
-23 LGVVLPTTVA
+23 
-33 LNNPQTVYAQDPAP
+33 
-47 VDTSASS
+47 
-54 TTTSS
+54 
-59 SSSESSS
+59 
-66 SSKTSTA
+66 
-73 SSDYSLL
+73 
-80 NLPAVLS
+80 
-87 TAYADTKNEIQKLE
+87 
-101 AEANSTYNT
+101 
-110 DTGDDGNDKI
+110 
-120 SGAYDRL
+120 
-127 YFRLASLMAA
+127 
-137 GNYGNAGLF
+137 
-146 VGQNNSTNQP
+146 
-156 LMSNF
+156 
-161 TNNIAL
+161 
-167 SDTDITKIDAV
+167 
-178 LIAKNVT
+178 
-185 SENGAGEPKIRQYQQ
+185 
-200 FGAGITSLAKKARKT
+200 
-215 KVSNITIEKSLGD
+215 
-228 FSASA
+228 
-233 LKFSNLGLKLLK
+233 
-245 KYNPAPLIL
+245 
-254 SFWNLNELSN
+254 SN

-278 NPSVKSIFSFFGGQ
+278 TDSVKSILSFFGGQ

-304 VGVLSVFAFL
+304 FGVLSVLAFL

-319 AIWNGQKF
+319 SIWNGQKF

-358 LVEFVDNSATV
+358 LVEFVDKSAGD
-369 TPTSIVQ
+369 TPTGIVQ

-381 ADWYESGFKLPQ
+381 ADWYESGFKLPK

-400 NGKLKM
+400 NGKLQM
-406 SQDAIGEINKWLYKR
+406 SQEAIGEINRWLYKR
-421 KFGEVEVD
+421 KFGEVAD
-429 DETIAKYIKEKASVN
+429 DETIAKYITEKAAVN

-456 TSSGSTWRTAAV
+456 TSTGSTWRTAAV
-468 MDYSNYIT
+468 MDYSEYIKDSI
-476 EAVDENS
+476 DENS

-506 TGDGTGAITYSGVNN
+506 TGDGTGTITYTGVNDQ
-521 RTYGISPIAA
+521 TYGISPIAA

-559 INISYGATLG
+559 INIVHGSTLG
-569 KSGKYTSNPILKFV
+569 EDGKYTSNPIFKFV

-651 VIWGII
+651 VIWGIV
-657 MDLLGKQSAND
+657 MDLLGKQSASD
-668 AFGGFVEDLDLGI
+668 AFGGFVEELDLGW
-681 FDFMKGILTWGLDS
+681 FDWAKGLLSSGLNAVMS
-695 FMAIAGFFIMP
+695 IAGFFMIP
-706 KFVKVPI
+706 KFVKIPI

-736 IFTGDYHSG
+736 KFTGDYHS
-745 HSGGVGGGSGGIFG
+745 HSGGVGG

-764 GGGLANNVGQA
+764 GGGLANSVGQA
-775 AQAGLSDAAKA
+775 TQAGLSDAAKA

-802 SKAGDLVLGGKSSE
+802 PKAGDLVLGGKSSE

-829 LNEGDEDSQNTT
+829 LNEG
-841 EGNENVDQTAEETV
+841 
-855 DARQAGDDGDV
+855 
-866 TDSQQVEGATISDQ
+866 
-880 EQVTEG
+880 

-896 GDITDAESLAEGD
+896 GDITDALAEGD

-962 AEQTATLNASDESN
+962 AEQKATLNASDESN

-1025 SRETTDISGGE
+1025 SRETTDISGGD

-1045 APETSVDGDSSLVEG
+1045 APETSVDGNSSIVEG
-1060 NNNVKEAITDV
+1060 NNGVNEAVTDV
-1071 NGTAIGG
+1071 NGTVIGG

-1107 NSSAVTNKASFT
+1107 NSSAVNNKASFT

-1137 NTAAAGGRVSIG
+1137 NTAAAGGRVSIE

-1171 TGVERTAPANKSTVT
+1171 TGVERTSPANKSTVT

-1248 GGQTQPRKQQQKK
+1248 GGQTQPRKQQTNKQRKQQQKK

-1267 SKSIGKKPLNNQPE
+1267 SKSIGKN
-1281 RGLKRHSIKE
+1281 H

>member
-23 LGVVLPTTVA
+23 LGVVLPVTVA

-47 VDTSASS
+47 VLDPLPLPT

-73 SSDYSLL
+73 SGDYSLL

-101 AEANSTYNT
+101 AEVNSTYNT
-110 DTGDDGNDKI
+110 ETGDDVNDKI

-127 YFRLASLMAA
+127 YVRLGALMNA

-146 VGQNNSTNQP
+146 IGQNNSTNQP

-178 LIAKNVT
+178 LSAKT
-185 SENGAGEPKIRQYQQ
+185 GTTEPKVRQYQQ
-200 FGAGITSLAKKARKT
+200 FGAGITSLAKNARKT
-215 KVSNITIEKSLGD
+215 KVSNITIEKALGD

-278 NPSVKSIFSFFGGQ
+278 NASVKSIFSFFGGQ

-304 VGVLSVFAFL
+304 FGVLSILAFL

-319 AIWNGQKF
+319 SIWNGEKF

-358 LVEFVDNSATV
+358 LVEFVDKSAGD
-369 TPTSIVQ
+369 TPTGIVQ

-381 ADWYESGFKLPQ
+381 ADWYESGFKLPKD
-393 GTTVTVE
+393 TSVTVE

-406 SQDAIGEINKWLYKR
+406 SQEAIGEINRWLYER
-421 KFGEVEVD
+421 KFGEVAD
-429 DETIAKYIKEKASVN
+429 DETIAKYIKEKAYVN

-456 TSSGSTWRTAAV
+456 TSTGSTWRTAAV
-468 MDYSNYIT
+468 MDYSEYIT
-476 EAVDENS
+476 DASNEKS

-492 AANAGYF
+492 ANNAGYF

-506 TGDGTGAITYSGVNN
+506 TGDGSGAITYSGVDN

-531 YNLMCTDF
+531 YNLMGTDF

-559 INISYGATLG
+559 INVVYGSTLG
-569 KSGKYTSNPILKFV
+569 KDGKYTSNPILKFV

-681 FDFMKGILTWGLDS
+681 LDFMKGILTLGLDS
-695 FMAIAGFFIMP
+695 FMAIAGFFMMP

-721 SIPGTIAARAARWGA
+721 SIPGSMAARAARWGA
-736 IFTGDYHSG
+736 MFTGDRHS
-745 HSGGVGGGSGGIFG
+745 GVGGGSGGIFG

-764 GGGLANNVGQA
+764 GGGLANNVGQS

-909 NSLSEQQEVANQ
+909 KSLSEQQEVANQ

-962 AEQTATLNASDESN
+962 AEQKATLNTAEDSN
-976 GLTQSQSSSGPV
+976 SLTQSQSSSGPV

-994 TNEQTTDASKSS
+994 NNEQTTDASKSS

-1025 SRETTDISGGE
+1025 SREKTDISGGE
-1036 SLSRDTING
+1036 SFNSDTING
-1045 APETSVDGDSSLVEG
+1045 APETSVDG
-1060 NNNVKEAITDV
+1060 NNGINESVTDV
-1071 NGTAIGG
+1071 NGTVIGG

-1137 NTAAAGGRVSIG
+1137 STAAAGGRVSIG

-1171 TGVERTAPANKSTVT
+1171 TGVERTAPANKAPVT
-1186 KAPATKTVNNR
+1186 KAPAAKTVNNR

-1207 NVGKSGGTSKT
+1207 KVGKSGGTPKT
-1218 QKAAAT
+1218 PKAAAT
-1224 AKASVQQRA
+1224 ANAAVQQRA
-1233 ATIVNGKQQTPQKQS
+1233 ATIVNGKPQTPQKQAS
-1248 GGQTQPRKQQQKK
+1248 GQKQTQQRKQQTNQQRKQQQKNHN
-1261 PQATQA
+1261 
-1267 SKSIGKKPLNNQPE
+1267 L
-1281 RGLKRHSIKE
+1281 

>member
-23 LGVVLPTTVA
+23 LGVVLPVTVA

-47 VDTSASS
+47 VLDPLPL

-73 SSDYSLL
+73 SGDYSSL

-110 DTGDDGNDKI
+110 ETGDDVNDKI

-127 YFRLASLMAA
+127 YVRLGVLMNA

-146 VGQNNSTNQP
+146 IGQNNSTNQP

-167 SDTDITKIDAV
+167 SDTDIKKIDAV
-178 LIAKNVT
+178 LAAKT
-185 SENGAGEPKIRQYQQ
+185 GTTEPKIRQYQQ

-215 KVSNITIEKSLGD
+215 KVSNITIEKALGD
-228 FSASA
+228 FSAIA

-278 NPSVKSIFSFFGGQ
+278 NASVKSIFSFFGGQ

-304 VGVLSVFAFL
+304 FGVLSVLAFL

-319 AIWNGQKF
+319 SIWNGQKF

-358 LVEFVDNSATV
+358 LVEFVDNSATAG
-369 TPTSIVQ
+369 TTGIVQ

-381 ADWYESGFKLPQ
+381 ADWYESGFKLPE

-400 NGKLKM
+400 NGKLQM
-406 SQDAIGEINKWLYKR
+406 SQEAIGEINRWLYKR
-421 KFGEVEVD
+421 KFGEVAD
-429 DETIAKYIKEKASVN
+429 DETLAKYIKEKASVN

-468 MDYSNYIT
+468 MDYSKYIT
-476 EAVDENS
+476 EAVDEKNS
-483 ETDEDIVSK
+483 SDEDIVTK
-492 AANAGYF
+492 ANNAGYF
-499 NYQSNTA
+499 AYQSNSA
-506 TGDGTGAITYSGVNN
+506 SGDGSGTITYTGAND

-531 YNLMCTDF
+531 YNLMGTDF

-559 INISYGATLG
+559 INIVYGSTLG
-569 KSGKYTSNPILKFV
+569 EDGRYTSNPILKFV

-695 FMAIAGFFIMP
+695 FMAIAGFFMMP

-721 SIPGTIAARAARWGA
+721 SIPGSMAARAARWGVR
-736 IFTGDYHSG
+736 FTGDHHTG
-745 HSGGVGGGSGGIFG
+745 AGGVGGGGGLFG

-962 AEQTATLNASDESN
+962 AEQKATLNASDESN

-1045 APETSVDGDSSLVEG
+1045 APETSVDGDSPLVEG

-1078 SNPTTGGTT
+1078 STTTTGGTT

-1093 NSSSE
+1093 NSQSE
-1098 NSSTVTNGG
+1098 NRSTVTNGG

-1224 AKASVQQRA
+1224 AKSSVQQRA

-1248 GGQTQPRKQQQKK
+1248 GGQTQPRKQQTNKQRKQQQKK

>member
-23 LGVVLPTTVA
+23 LGVVLPATVA

-47 VDTSASS
+47 VLDPLPLPTTTASS
-54 TTTSS
+54 SNSSSS

-156 LMSNF
+156 LLSNF

-215 KVSNITIEKSLGD
+215 KVSNITMEKALGD
-228 FSASA
+228 FSAIA

-278 NPSVKSIFSFFGGQ
+278 TDSVKSIFSFFGGQ

-304 VGVLSVFAFL
+304 FGVLSVFAFL

-381 ADWYESGFKLPQ
+381 ADWYESGFKLPK

-406 SQDAIGEINKWLYKR
+406 SQDAIGEINRWLYKR
-421 KFGEVEVD
+421 KFGEAEVD
-429 DETIAKYIKEKASVN
+429 DEILAKYIKEKASVN

-468 MDYSNYIT
+468 MDYSKYIT
-476 EAVDENS
+476 DSIDENS

-531 YNLMCTDF
+531 YNLIGTDF

-695 FMAIAGFFIMP
+695 FMSIAGFFMMP
-706 KFVKVPI
+706 KFVKIPI

-745 HSGGVGGGSGGIFG
+745 GSGGGGGSGGIFG

-855 DARQAGDDGDV
+855 DARQAG
-866 TDSQQVEGATISDQ
+866 
-880 EQVTEG
+880 
-886 SLTDSESVVD
+886 
-896 GDITDAESLAEGD
+896 
-909 NSLSEQQEVANQ
+909 SEQQEVANQ

-962 AEQTATLNASDESN
+962 AEQKATLNASDESN

-1025 SRETTDISGGE
+1025 SRETTDISGGD

-1045 APETSVDGDSSLVEG
+1045 APETSVDGNSSIVEG
-1060 NNNVKEAITDV
+1060 NNGVNEAVTDV
-1071 NGTAIGG
+1071 NGTVIGG

-1171 TGVERTAPANKSTVT
+1171 TGVERTSPANKSTVT

-1218 QKAAAT
+1218 QKAASTAKAS

-1233 ATIVNGKQQTPQKQS
+1233 ATIVNGKQQTHQKQS
-1248 GGQTQPRKQQQKK
+1248 GGQTQPRKQQTNKQRKQQQKK